1 MAEQP
6 DSVQA
11 YIEAFPGEVQ
21 SVLAGIRAAILAA
34 APGAT
39 ETISYG
45 MPTVALDGRLLIYF
59 AGWKRHVALYAIGGQ
74 DAELEAELAP
84 FRAEKDTVRFPL
96 NRPVPYDLVER
107 LTRALIAA
115 RTA

>member
-6 DSVQA
+6 ESVQA
-11 YIEAFPGEVQ
+11 YIAAFPDDAQ
-21 SVLAGIRAAILAA
+21 PVLAGIRAAILAA

-45 MPTVALDGRLLIYF
+45 MPTVALDGRRLVYF
-59 AGWKRHVALYAIGGQ
+59 AGWTRHVALYAIGRQ
-74 DAELEAELAP
+74 ATELEAELAP

-115 RTA
+115 RSA

>member
-6 DSVQA
+6 ESVQA
-11 YIEAFPGEVQ
+11 YIATFPVEAQP
-21 SVLAGIRAAILAA
+21 VLAGIRAAILAA

-45 MPTVALDGRLLIYF
+45 MPTVALDGRRLIYF
-59 AGWKRHVALYAIGGQ
+59 AGWKRHVALYAIGRQ
-74 DAELEAELAP
+74 HAELETELAP

-115 RTA
+115 RSA